1 MEIRTTYR
9 LPGRSTHMS
18 HPKTPLPVKLVIR
31 FLFIDSDIQTR
42 ALRALEEYFGQ
53 IDLLTAPGPFPYT
66 SYYDR
71 EMGTGIRRL
80 TAAFLDLIQP
90 DSLPDIKLRTNALEN
105 EFAREGNRRINI
117 DPGILSEERFV
128 LATGKNFTHR
138 IYLRD
143 GIYADLT
150 LIYQKGN
157 YRPLPWTYPDY
168 QEPEFLHYLRVLRK
182 KLKFQREGT
191 LPRV

>member
-1 MEIRTTYR
+1 
-9 LPGRSTHMS
+9 MS
-18 HPKTPLPVKLVIR
+18 FPQKPLSVKLVIR
-31 FLFIDSDIQTR
+31 FLFSDPDIQSR
-42 ALRALEEYFGQ
+42 ALKVLEENFGR
-53 IDLLTAPGPFPYT
+53 IDFLTAPGPFPYT

-71 EMGTGIRRL
+71 EMGTGLRRL
-80 TAAFLDLIQP
+80 TAVFFDLVQP

-105 EFAREGNRRINI
+105 ELSREGNRRINI
-117 DPGILSEERFV
+117 DPGILNEERFV

-150 LIYQKGN
+150 LIYQKGG

-168 QEPEFLHYLRVLRK
+168 QEPEFLHYLQVLRK
-182 KLKFQREGT
+182 KLKYQRDGV
-191 LPRV
+191 LPRS